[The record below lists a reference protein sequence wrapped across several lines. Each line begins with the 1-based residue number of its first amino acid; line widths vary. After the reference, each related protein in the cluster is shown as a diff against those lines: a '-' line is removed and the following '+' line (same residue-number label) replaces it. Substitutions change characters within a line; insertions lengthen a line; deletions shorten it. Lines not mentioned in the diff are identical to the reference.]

1 MNIET
6 TRFGSI
12 DVDPEQIITFP
23 KGIPS
28 FEEYKQYALIPAD
41 EAKDNPFYFMQSLEE
56 PDLCFFLLDPF
67 QFFKEYQVE
76 LDEPTIADLEITSPE
91 DVLIFTLVTARGSL
105 KDATTNLKGPLV
117 INMKKRIGKQILLDK
132 TGYLIKQPLF
142 VTKQAEPAQEVVQ
155 GKKG

>member
-12 DVDPEQIITFP
+12 NVDPEQIITFP

-41 EAKDNPFYFMQSLEE
+41 EAKDNPFYFLQSLEE
-56 PDLCFFLLDPF
+56 PALCFFLLDPF

-76 LDEPTIADLEITSPE
+76 LDEPTIADLEISSPE
-91 DVLIFTLVTARGSL
+91 DVLIFTLVTAKGSL
-105 KDATTNLKGPLV
+105 REATTNLKGPLV
-117 INMKKRIGKQILLDK
+117 INMKKRMGKQTLLDK
-132 TGYLIKQPLF
+132 TDYLIKQPLF
-142 VTKQAEPAQEVVQ
+142 TAKEEEQPSEVAS